1 MQRLR
6 TTRHPAAALCSPG
19 PGGQAAGWRWRI
31 APVQAFTL
39 VELLVVIAIIGILA
53 ASSMPAIRSLMQS
66 NTIASANRQIL
77 DDLALARQS
86 AISGRRTVYMVFV
99 PPTLAQHKLELQKK
113 EAEPQLTR
121 DLRQLTNLAKGQFTA
136 YALFTRRTV
145 GDQPGRETPRYLSEW
160 KQLPEGVFFT
170 TTRFVDLDD
179 ATWLAHAGTRAE
191 TNRELAHSFF
201 PFPRSESLEAR
212 MPYIAFN
219 AKGQI
224 TYDRGLAPAFR
235 GEAVSIVR
243 GSIFYARD
251 AAGKY
256 SLTPPTDVVETP
268 KGSQMNIRVN
278 WLTGRAKVDQPE
290 LK

>member
-1 MQRLR
+1 MQPPR
-6 TTRHPAAALCSPG
+6 TTRDPAGTRGSSRLGGAPTAGRGRACSV
-19 PGGQAAGWRWRI
+19 R
-31 APVQAFTL
+31 AFTL

-66 NTIASANRQIL
+66 NTISSANRQIL

-86 AISGRRTVYMVFV
+86 AISGRRTVYLVFV
-99 PPTLAQHKLELQKK
+99 PPTLAQHQQILQG
-113 EAEPQLTR
+113 EREPWRTR
-121 DLRQLTNLAKGQFTA
+121 DLRQLTNLANGQYTA

-145 GDQPGRETPRYLSEW
+145 GDQPGGGTPRYLSEW
-160 KQLPEGVFFT
+160 KQLPEGVFFAPS
-170 TTRFVDLDD
+170 RFGDLGKDWV
-179 ATWLAHAGTRAE
+179 TKAGTRPE
-191 TNRELAHSFF
+191 TNREMAYSDF
-201 PFPRSESLEAR
+201 PFPRSDSPVAR
-212 MPYIAFN
+212 MPYIAFSP
-219 AKGQI
+219 KGQI
-224 TYDRGLAPAFR
+224 TYDGGVPHVR

-243 GSIFYARD
+243 GSIFYGRN

-256 SLTPPTDVVETP
+256 LLTPPTDMVETP

>member
-1 MQRLR
+1 MQRPR
-6 TTRHPAAALCSPG
+6 TTRHPAATQCSPG
-19 PGGQAAGWRWRI
+19 PGGEAAGRRWGADAVR
-31 APVQAFTL
+31 AFTL

-77 DDLALARQS
+77 DDLAMARQS
-86 AISGRRTVYMVFV
+86 AISGRRTVYLVFV
-99 PPTLAQHKLELQKK
+99 PPTLVQHKQLLQGK
-113 EAEPQLTR
+113 ETEPQLTR
-121 DLRQLTNLAKGQFTA
+121 DLRQLTNLASGQYTS

-160 KQLPEGVFFT
+160 KQLPDGVFFVPN
-170 TTRFVDLDD
+170 RFVDLGD
-179 ATWLAHAGTRAE
+179 AWVSKAGARPE
-191 TNRELAHSFF
+191 TNRELAYGDF
-201 PFPRSESLEAR
+201 PFPRSDSWEAR

-224 TYDRGLAPAFR
+224 TYDGGLVPNFR
-235 GEAVSIVR
+235 GEAVSIAR
-243 GSIFYARD
+243 GSIFHARN
-251 AAGKY
+251 AVGQY
-256 SLTPPTDVVETP
+256 LLMPPTDIVETP